1 MFHWPYRRRGTGR
14 RSDAFSPDADA
25 LKLPSAE
32 ILASMKNILS
42 CTLLAAL
49 ILAGGAI
56 AQTPTPGDNTVVP
69 SRSIRITAEQG
80 HVIKETVLKDRP
92 AESSGSG
99 QSEAVIGDKVP
110 ASAQLQ
116 NFPETVFEKVP
127 QVKMHKFYV
136 ANGQVVIVSPSDN
149 TVADI
154 LK

>member
-1 MFHWPYRRRGTGR
+1 
-14 RSDAFSPDADA
+14 
-25 LKLPSAE
+25 LPSVKK
-32 ILASMKNILS
+32 IVWSG
-42 CTLLAAL
+42 LLGFL
-49 ILAGGAI
+49 MLAGGAI
-56 AQTPTPGDNTVVP
+56 AQTPPGDNVVVP
-69 SRSIRITAEQG
+69 SRSIHITAEQG
-80 HVIKETVLKDRP
+80 HVIKETVLKDKP

-110 ASAQLQ
+110 ASVQLQ

-149 TVADI
+149 TIADI

>member
-1 MFHWPYRRRGTGR
+1 MPL
-14 RSDAFSPDADA
+14 
-25 LKLPSAE
+25 LK
-32 ILASMKNILS
+32 K
-42 CTLLAAL
+42 TLWTSLLGIL

-56 AQTPTPGDNTVVP
+56 AQTPPGDNTVVP

-80 HVIKETVLKDRP
+80 HVIKETVLKGRP
-92 AESSGSG
+92 TESSGSG
-99 QSEAVIGDKVP
+99 QSEAAIGDKVP
-110 ASAQLQ
+110 ANVQLQ

-149 TVADI
+149 TIADI

>member
-1 MFHWPYRRRGTGR
+1 
-14 RSDAFSPDADA
+14 
-25 LKLPSAE
+25 
-32 ILASMKNILS
+32 MKNILS

-56 AQTPTPGDNTVVP
+56 AQTPTPTPGDNTVLP
-69 SRSIRITAEQG
+69 SRSVRITAEQG
-80 HVIKETVLKDRP
+80 HVIKETVLKDKP

-99 QSEAVIGDKVP
+99 QIEAAIGDKVP
-110 ASAQLQ
+110 ASVQLQ

-149 TVADI
+149 TIADI

>member
-1 MFHWPYRRRGTGR
+1 M
-14 RSDAFSPDADA
+14 
-25 LKLPSAE
+25 PSAE

-56 AQTPTPGDNTVVP
+56 AQTPPPGDNTVVP

-80 HVIKETVLKDRP
+80 HVIKETVLKDKP

-99 QSEAVIGDKVP
+99 QSEAAIGDKVP
-110 ASAQLQ
+110 ASVPLQ

-149 TVADI
+149 TIADI

>member
-1 MFHWPYRRRGTGR
+1 MRLKMPLAR
-14 RSDAFSPDADA
+14 AFAP
-25 LKLPSAE
+25 
-32 ILASMKNILS
+32 MKNILM

-56 AQTPTPGDNTVVP
+56 AQTPPGDNNTVVP

-80 HVIKETVLKDRP
+80 HVIKEIVLKDKP
-92 AESSGSG
+92 GESSGSG
-99 QSEAVIGDKVP
+99 QSEPAIGDKVP
-110 ASAQLQ
+110 ANARLQ
-116 NFPETVFEKVP
+116 NFPETVWDKVP
-127 QVKMHKFYV
+127 QVRTHKFYI